1 MSEHARF
8 SPSAA
13 HRWVECPGSMALEA
27 DYPDDS
33 SAYADEGTAAH
44 TLAARVLDTREP
56 CDNYVGE
63 RLEIDEGKTWEVT
76 REMAEETQKY
86 VDFVRALQNQ
96 GYSAMFEQRV
106 DFSRTL
112 GLEPGEGF
120 GTADAVL
127 AKGDEIVVCDLK
139 FGKGVRVDAEENRQL
154 MLYALG
160 AIESFGDLFGPFVNV
175 TLVIHQPRIAAGVSI
190 WRTDLARLE
199 EVARECATAAIDVKA
214 ASRAFLAP
222 NESGPA
228 AIIDMLK
235 PAEKT
240 CQWCKAK
247 ATCPA
252 LAAKVQE
259 TVGAKFDDLTEVT
272 DELLDSVMP
281 GGATGDNWL
290 ASAMGAVGLI
300 EDWCKAVRGETE
312 RRLLHG
318 TPVPGWKLVEGKK
331 GNRKWTDEKAAE
343 ELLKVKFRLPVDDIY
358 DKTLITAPTAA
369 KLLKDNPK
377 RLAQVNALIG
387 QTAGKPSVAPADDTR
402 AEWKPVTFDVEDI
415 G

>member
-44 TLAARVLDTREP
+44 TLAALALAQNLD
-56 CDNYVGE
+56 CAYWLGE
-63 RLEIDEGKTWEVT
+63 RIEIGEGKTWEVT
-76 REMAEETQKY
+76 KEMAEETQKY
-86 VDFVRALQNQ
+86 VDFIRALQAQ

-106 DFSRTL
+106 DFSSTL
-112 GLEPGEGF
+112 GLDPGEGF

-127 AKGDEIVVCDLK
+127 VKGDEIVVCDLK
-139 FGKGVRVDAEENRQL
+139 FGRGVRVDVEENRQL

-214 ASRAFLAP
+214 AFGAVTFGGPEDLARFL
-222 NESGPA
+222 S
-228 AIIDMLK
+228 

-259 TVGAKFDDLTEVT
+259 TVGAKFDDL
-272 DELLDSVMP
+272 DSVADLEIHCTE
-281 GGATGDNWL
+281 GLGQVGDNWL
-290 ASAMGAVGLI
+290 ANAMASVGLV
-300 EDWCKAVRGETE
+300 EDWCKAVRAETE
-312 RRLLHG
+312 RRLLAG

-343 ELLKVKFRLPVDDIY
+343 DLLKTKFRLPVDDIY
-358 DKTLITAPTAA
+358 DRSLVSPTTAT

-377 RLAQVNALIG
+377 RLAQVQALIG
-387 QTAGKPSVAPADDTR
+387 QTAGKPSVAPADDGR

>member
-44 TLAARVLDTREP
+44 TLAALVLSRVDIGVTVNCEH
-56 CDNYVGE
+56 YIGE
-63 RLEIDEGKTWEVT
+63 RLDIGEGKTWEVT
-76 REMAEETQKY
+76 KEMAEETQKY
-86 VDFVRALQNQ
+86 VDFIRALQAQ

-106 DFSRTL
+106 DFSSTL

-127 AKGDEIVVCDLK
+127 VKGDEIVVCDLK

-160 AIESFGDLFGPFVNV
+160 AIESFGDLFGPFTNV

-199 EVARECATAAIDVKA
+199 EVARECATAATDVKA
-214 ASRAFLAP
+214 ALGCTNGEALGKFL
-222 NESGPA
+222 S
-228 AIIDMLK
+228 

-259 TVGAKFDDLTEVT
+259 TVGAKFDDL
-272 DELLDSVMP
+272 DSVAELEIHCSE
-281 GGATGDNWL
+281 GVGQVGDNWL
-290 ASAMGAVGLI
+290 ANAMASVGLV
-300 EDWCKAVRGETE
+300 EDWCKAVRAETE
-312 RRLLHG
+312 RRLLAG

-343 ELLKVKFRLPVDDIY
+343 ELLKTKFRLPVDDIY
-358 DKTLITAPTAA
+358 DKTLISAPAAA

-387 QTAGKPSVAPADDTR
+387 QAAGKPSVAPADDERT
-402 AEWKPVTFDVEDI
+402 EWKPVTFDVEDI